1 MIISI
6 SGKINSGKDTV
17 GKILQYLTYTKNN
30 RMSFESFCLLKDRW
44 YNFKDWKI
52 KKFADKLKDITCI
65 LLGCTREQLEDR
77 EFKEKELGE
86 EWWYWKVYSDI
97 RNDKF
102 ELIPYKGEK
111 SFYDRESNYKGHI
124 LTKLTPRKLL
134 QLLGT
139 ECGRNIIHPNVWVNA
154 LFAEYKPKEAP
165 YKHLGDLLEDKH
177 HGLLNSPN
185 WIITDMR
192 FPNELQAVKDRG
204 GITIRVNRP
213 DIYDSGIK
221 MYHHSKG
228 VSTMTEEYKKAKRNE
243 HPSETAL
250 DTAKFDYVIDNNGSI
265 EDLIEKVREIL
276 IKENII

>member
-1 MIISI
+1 
-6 SGKINSGKDTV
+6 
-17 GKILQYLTYTKNN
+17 LEAP
-30 RMSFESFCLLKDRW
+30 SFIQENHQW
-44 YNFKDWKI
+44 
-52 KKFADKLKDITCI
+52 T
-65 LLGCTREQLEDR
+65 
-77 EFKEKELGE
+77 
-86 EWWYWKVYSDI
+86 
-97 RNDKF
+97 
-102 ELIPYKGEK
+102 LI
-111 SFYDRESNYKGHI
+111 
-124 LTKLTPRKLL
+124 KLTPRLL
-134 QLLGT
+134 MQLLGT
-139 ECGRNIIHPNVWVNA
+139 ECGRNIIHPNVWVNS
-154 LFAEYKPKEAP
+154 LFADYKPKEAP

-250 DTAKFDYVIDNNGSI
+250 DTAKFDYVIDNNSTI
-265 EDLIEKVREIL
+265 EDLIEKVRKIL
-276 IKENII
+276 IKENIL